1 MAKNLPANAGDPR
14 DAGWTPGLGKS
25 PEGGKSIPA
34 FFLGSLMDRGAGR
47 LWSMGLQTVV
57 HD

>member
-1 MAKNLPANAGDPR
+1 MAKDLPVNAGDPR
-14 DAGWTPGLGKS
+14 DAGWIPALGKS
-25 PEGGKSIPA
+25 PEGGNSIPA

-47 LWSMGLQTVV
+47 LWSMGLQRVV